1 MKLKEGNIDLKR
13 FPKYTAVPVLNIHF
27 NQILELR
34 PSVHDNKSI
43 KSEEKQSRLNISCT
57 IMLANTKVR
66 SEKKFIAILV

>member
-1 MKLKEGNIDLKR
+1 MLFLAGWVKLKEGNIDLKR

-43 KSEEKQSRLNISCT
+43 KSEEKQNRLVNVSCM
-57 IMLANTKVR
+57 ILCR
-66 SEKKFIAILV
+66 SD